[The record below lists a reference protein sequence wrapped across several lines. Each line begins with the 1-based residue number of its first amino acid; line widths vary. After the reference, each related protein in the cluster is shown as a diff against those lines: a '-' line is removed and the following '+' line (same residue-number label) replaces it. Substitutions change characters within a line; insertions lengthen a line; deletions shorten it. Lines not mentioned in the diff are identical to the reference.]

1 MSVGFILG
9 VAAGAVQG
17 APAIPTRTPVVFTN
31 SGTAFSSAEKQFGTH
46 SAFFDSGGSDTITS
60 PNNSDFY
67 LGTGPY
73 TIEFWF
79 NTADTIGE
87 IFNQQ
92 DYNDNVGWAIG
103 PRSSQRMLY
112 AVGDDSAISVLVPST
127 GGYSDNTWSHFAVC
141 KDTGGGIALFT
152 NGTRVYYNAGW
163 NHNAADTA
171 SGLLRFGTGYGV
183 SGGLFND
190 GLHPYNG
197 YLDEVRVSTVDRYG
211 KANSTITVPT
221 AAFENDDDTI
231 LLMHFDNDVVDDGGP
246 Q

>member
-9 VAAGAVQG
+9 VAAGAVQ
-17 APAIPTRTPVVFTN
+17 AAAVIPTRTPVSFTN
-31 SGTAFSSAEKQFGTH
+31 NGATFSPSVKQFGTH
-46 SAFFDSGGSDTITS
+46 SAVFDSGGSDTITA
-60 PNNSDFY
+60 PNNSAFY

-79 NTADTIGE
+79 NTADTVGE

-92 DYNDNVGWAIG
+92 DIGDNVGWGIG

-112 AVGDDSAISVLVPST
+112 VAGDNTSISVLVPST

-141 KDTGGGIALFT
+141 KGSGAGIALFT
-152 NGTRVYYNAGW
+152 NGTRVY
-163 NHNAADTA
+163 HNASWNVDAADSTA
-171 SGLLRFGTGYGV
+171 TLRFGTGSGV
-183 SGGLFND
+183 SSGVFSGNY
-190 GLHPYNG
+190 PYEG

-211 KANSTITVPT
+211 VGNSTHTVPT
-221 AAFENDDDTI
+221 ASFDNDADTI